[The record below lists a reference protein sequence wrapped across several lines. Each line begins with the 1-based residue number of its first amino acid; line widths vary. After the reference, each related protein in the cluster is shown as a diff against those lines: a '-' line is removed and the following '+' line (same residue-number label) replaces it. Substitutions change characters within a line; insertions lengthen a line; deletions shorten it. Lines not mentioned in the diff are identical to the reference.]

1 LQQSRRLF
9 EASEQIK
16 PPMETLV
23 ERPAPG
29 EGKHSGATSKNDA
42 GDAGLV
48 RGRGRPSS
56 LALFQDLIA
65 AFKAPGFWLYGA
77 WIDTTVSYRSQ
88 ALGAFWMVAG
98 TVASVVLLGALYS
111 RVLKHNSEIYYAHI
125 GTGYVLWAFIQ
136 QALQRSAR
144 VFKDNISMIQ
154 NGYVRYVDYVLR
166 LVGAQLINLGYNLI
180 VVIGA
185 IALTPVN
192 ITIADLA
199 LFLTVPLFL
208 LAVLGVCFFLSIVG
222 ARYQDVSE
230 LMRTV
235 LRLFFFITPIIWM
248 PSSSGKGALIGAFIY
263 ANPFYYL
270 VEIIRGPLVYSHI
283 PWFEIGV
290 VLASI
295 PMIWLVTALAYAR
308 AKPFIPLWI

>member
-1 LQQSRRLF
+1 
-9 EASEQIK
+9 
-16 PPMETLV
+16 METLV

-29 EGKHSGATSKNDA
+29 KGKSSGATPKKDA
-42 GDAGLV
+42 GDAGSV
-48 RGRGRPSS
+48 RGRGRPTS
-56 LALFQDLIA
+56 LAIFQDLIA
-65 AFKAPGFWLYGA
+65 AFRAPGFWLYGA

-88 ALGAFWMVAG
+88 ALGAFWMVSG
-98 TVASVVLLGALYS
+98 TLVSVLLLGTLYS

-125 GTGYVLWAFIQ
+125 ATGYALFGFIQ
-136 QALQRSAR
+136 LSLQQSTR

-166 LVGAQLINLGYNLI
+166 LVAGQLINLGYNLI

-185 IALTPVN
+185 IALTPVHV
-192 ITIADLA
+192 TIVDLV
-199 LFLTVPLFL
+199 LLLTMPLFL
-208 LAVLGVCFFLSIVG
+208 LAVLGMCFFLSVVG

-230 LMRTV
+230 LTRTV
-235 LRLFFFITPIIWM
+235 LRLLFFITPIIWM
-248 PSSSGKGALIGAFIY
+248 PSSSGKGALLGAFIY

-270 VEIIRGPLVYSHI
+270 IEIIRAPLIYNHI

-290 VLASI
+290 VLAAI
-295 PMIWLVTALAYAR
+295 PIIWLVTALAYAR